1 MSHLVLI
8 LPIAS
13 DSPNW
18 PCVMCFSVTVAVILA
33 TTMLSGNKHPIYHI
47 VYTCMNVYSKTLCI
61 DTLNE
66 PFPIISIQ
74 TYVIDGVSAH
84 RPQSRQHS
92 LWQLSD

>member
-47 VYTCMNVYSKTLCI
+47 IYTCMNVYSKTLCI

-74 TYVIDGVSAH
+74 TCRLNANSE
-84 RPQSRQHS
+84 
-92 LWQLSD
+92 